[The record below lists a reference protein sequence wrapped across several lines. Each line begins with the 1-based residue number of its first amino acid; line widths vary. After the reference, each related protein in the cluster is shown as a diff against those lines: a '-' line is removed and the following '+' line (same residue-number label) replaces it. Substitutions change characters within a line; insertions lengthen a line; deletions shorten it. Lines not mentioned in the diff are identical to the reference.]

1 MLKNKSVLLIIGGG
15 IAAYKSLE
23 LIRRLRDLGA
33 EVRCI
38 LTAGGS
44 EFITALSVASLSGH
58 PVYTDLFSLKDETE
72 MGHIRL
78 SREAD
83 LLVVAPASANLM
95 AKMLAPR
102 GAPTFRPEIAEQEH
116 AEGQIRPVD
125 HWRRYRRL

>member
-1 MLKNKSVLLIIGGG
+1 MLKDKSVLLIIGGG

-83 LLVVAPASANLM
+83 LLVVAPATANLM
-95 AKMLAPR
+95 AKWSLE
-102 GAPTFRPEIAEQEH
+102 RPMI
-116 AEGQIRPVD
+116 
-125 HWRRYRRL
+125 WRRQLFLRPTNRSSCARR